1 MQNEIKNQGLRVGE
15 TATKLFEASQHLVE
29 ARNIV
34 SGVVKR
40 IESNERKEFED
51 YFDKLQGA
59 HDSLKVLFDG
69 CMEPLFYD
77 GIEAYNIIH

>member
-1 MQNEIKNQGLRVGE
+1 MQNETKNHCLRVGE

-29 ARNIV
+29 AMNIV
-34 SGVVKR
+34 SGVAKR

-51 YFDKLQGA
+51 CLDKLLQA
-59 HDSLKVLFDG
+59 QCSLKVLFDG

-77 GIEAYNIIH
+77 GIEAYNLIH